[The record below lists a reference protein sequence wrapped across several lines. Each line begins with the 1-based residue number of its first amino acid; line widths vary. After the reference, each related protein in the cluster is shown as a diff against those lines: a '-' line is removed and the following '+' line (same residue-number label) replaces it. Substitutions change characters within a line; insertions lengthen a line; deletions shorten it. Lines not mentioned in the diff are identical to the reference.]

1 MPADLP
7 NPIRVILVDDH
18 PVVRFGIRRALA
30 RYADIEVIAEAGSGE
45 EALALVE
52 QLKPDVLLVDMEMPG
67 MNGVEL
73 TRQVRSQFPN
83 VHTLA
88 LSAYEDRAYVLEIL
102 QLGASGYLTKD
113 ETTEFIGDAVKGVA
127 QGQVG
132 WLSRRISAQITH
144 WMRRDEHD
152 ARTLTQREMEV
163 LQLLVDGNT
172 NQRMALELQI
182 SEKTI
187 EKYIESILRKLN
199 VRSRVEAAVY
209 AVRNDL
215 VRK

>member
-1 MPADLP
+1 MAAVPS

-18 PVVRFGIRRALA
+18 PVVRFGIRRALG
-30 RYADIEVIAEAGSGE
+30 RYSDINVLAEAGSGE
-45 EALALVE
+45 EALALVA

-73 TRQVRSQFPN
+73 TRQVRSQFPG
-83 VHTLA
+83 VHILA

-113 ETTEFIGDAVKGVA
+113 ETTEFIGDAVRGVA
-127 QGQVG
+127 QGQAG
-132 WLSRRISAQITH
+132 WLSRRISAQITN
-144 WMRRDEHD
+144 WMRRDEQNTH
-152 ARTLTQREMEV
+152 ALTQREMEV
-163 LQLLVDGNT
+163 LRLLVDGNT

-187 EKYIESILRKLN
+187 EKYIESILRKLD

-215 VRK
+215 VKK